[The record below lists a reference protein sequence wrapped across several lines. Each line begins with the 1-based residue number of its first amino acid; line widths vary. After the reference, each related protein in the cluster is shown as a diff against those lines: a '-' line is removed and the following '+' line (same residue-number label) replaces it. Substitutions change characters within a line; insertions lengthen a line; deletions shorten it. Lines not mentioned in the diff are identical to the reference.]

1 MSKNVYVLPIG
12 ALIFLIVLIYFQRQQ
27 TKTAQSLREAPDTST
42 SALVLEDKLADGTQG
57 KIVECGAFP
66 FAGLEYE
73 VEMKGGKGALEFDLM
88 EAEPAGAPDLLLF
101 AISSKERTACQLTLA
116 TMLDALTLAFQPK
129 EGRLVLMLNG
139 SMAAFTLGAG
149 RVLPLHFACEWD
161 GKIATL
167 FVNGSRL
174 GQVEHAAGMA
184 PGPRKL
190 FLCRSL
196 PEKGKGVRVA
206 AANIRLHL
214 IPKS

>member
-1 MSKNVYVLPIG
+1 MFKNVYVLPIG

-27 TKTAQSLREAPDTST
+27 AKLAQSLREAPDTSA
-42 SALVLEDKLADGTQG
+42 SALVMEDKLADGTQG

-73 VEMKGGKGALEFDLM
+73 VDMKGGKGTLEFDLM
-88 EAEPAGAPDLLLF
+88 EAEPGAPDLLLF
-101 AISSKERTACQLTLA
+101 AVFSKERNACQLTLA
-116 TMLDALTLAFQPK
+116 SMLDALTLTYQPR

-139 SMAAFTLGAG
+139 AMAAFTLGAG
-149 RVLPLHFACEWD
+149 RALPLHFACEWE
-161 GKIATL
+161 GKAAAL

-174 GQVEHAAGMA
+174 GRVEQEAGMT

-196 PEKGKGVRVA
+196 PEKGKGVRA
-206 AANIRLHL
+206 ATSNIRLHL